1 MAQVFGEVA
10 ALYDDVRPGY
20 PQAVREMIEDYG
32 GAPGSVVELGAGT
45 GKGTELLVGLG
56 APLTALEPDP
66 RMAAVLRAK
75 FPEVEVLE
83 TTFEGWTPYGETGLI
98 ACAMAWHWMD
108 AATRNRKA
116 FDHLAPGGTL
126 AVFQHKF
133 AYADRAQE
141 QAITDVLTAIDPKM
155 SDRGDHWVR
164 DDVAAAGVWVD
175 VEEHRIIT
183 YPVYPK
189 RRYLA
194 LLRTFSPFLRR
205 TPDQQ
210 RRALEGIGAALDS
223 FGGSV
228 TLELRTS
235 LVLGRKKRQ
244 RLASSSA

>member
-1 MAQVFGEVA
+1 MVRVFGEVA

-20 PQAVREMIEDYG
+20 PEAVREMIEDYG
-32 GAPGSVVELGAGT
+32 GAPESIVELGAGT

-75 FPEVEVLE
+75 FPTVEVLE
-83 TTFEGWTPYGETGLI
+83 TTFEGWQPYGEPGLI

-108 AATRNRKA
+108 AGTRNRKA
-116 FDHLAPGGTL
+116 FDALAPGGTVAL
-126 AVFQHKF
+126 FQHKF
-133 AYADRAQE
+133 AYADRAQDR
-141 QAITDVLTAIDPKM
+141 AITEVLTEIDPKVA
-155 SDRGDHWVR
+155 DRGDHWVR
-164 DDVAAAGVWVD
+164 DDVTAAGLWAD
-175 VEEHRIIT
+175 VEERRLTT

-189 RRYLA
+189 QRYLE
-194 LLRTFSPFLRR
+194 LLQTFSPFLRH

-210 RRALEGIGAALDS
+210 RRALDGVGAALDS

-235 LVLGRKKRQ
+235 LVLGRKK
-244 RLASSSA
+244 A